1 MDEHS
6 IPKPHINE
14 ANTLAEDGILKTRAG
29 DGPQKRAAEP
39 LSARVR
45 SLRLPQGA
53 TAGAKARWGTWTLC
67 LLLAAGAAAIGYML
81 GTRQAKEDVAAAEE
95 DHDGQ
100 TGQTGAGARRA
111 GSAGKVVLH
120 SKGYII
126 PVHTILVSPQVPGK
140 IVKSYIEEG
149 RRITEEDIR
158 AGNDVLAEL
167 EKDEYEHAADRA
179 KAMLASAEQRL
190 RETRESRPEEIR
202 QARAAMKEAE
212 AELVQLELQ
221 WKRDKELYEKRRV
234 ISQQD
239 FEVTDSRYKAT
250 SQRVER
256 LKSILEVLESAPREA
271 RIRAAEHEVEQA
283 QADLAEAERRLRN
296 CTIRAPI
303 AGTILTKKAEEGNIV
318 NPIAFNVSA
327 SLCEMANLAELE
339 VDLKIQERDICH
351 VFKGQKCTLYAEA
364 YPEQTYEGVV
374 SRIMPIADRSQ
385 AAISVRVKVLNVPP
399 QEEGVYLKPEMG
411 AVVSFLK

>member
-6 IPKPHINE
+6 VLKPHINE
-14 ANTLAEDGILKTRAG
+14 PSTIADDGILKTRVA
-29 DGPQKRAAEP
+29 DGPQLRAAEP

-67 LLLAAGAAAIGYML
+67 LLLAAGTAAIGYML
-81 GTRQAKEDVAAAEE
+81 GMRQAKEDLAAEQE
-95 DHDGQ
+95 DDGQ
-100 TGQTGAGARRA
+100 PRQTGAGAGTA
-111 GSAGKVVLH
+111 GAAGKVVLQ

-149 RRITEEDIR
+149 KRITEEDIQ
-158 AGNDVLAEL
+158 AGNDILAEL
-167 EKDEYEHAADRA
+167 EKDEYEHAVRRA
-179 KAMLASAEQRL
+179 KAMRDSAEQRL

-202 QARAAMKEAE
+202 QARAAMEEAD
-212 AELVQLELQ
+212 AELVQLKLQ
-221 WKRDKELYEKRRV
+221 WNRDKELYYDKRA
-234 ISQQD
+234 ISKQD

-256 LKSILEVLESAPREA
+256 LRSVLEVLESGPREA
-271 RIRAAEHEVEQA
+271 RIRALEHEVEQA

-339 VDLKIQERDICH
+339 VELKIQERDIRY

-364 YPEQTYEGVV
+364 YPKQTYEGVV